1 MRRSTRMGR
10 LFIICSVFLTSN
22 LFVNST
28 LSAAELDPTEQ
39 AMVAFIDESNAE
51 AMALLI
57 ELININSGSMNF
69 AGVREVADILIPEFD
84 ALGFNAYWQDGTEW
98 DRAGHL
104 IAEHRGSGNGPKL
117 LLIGHLDTVFEADS
131 PFQVYE
137 DLGGGIARG
146 PGISDMKGG
155 DIIML
160 QALRALESVGELASM
175 DVTVIMTGDEE
186 LSGRPLSLSKGDLI
200 EAAKYADIALGF
212 ENGDGNWE
220 TANISRRSS
229 SGWTLEVTGKP
240 AHSSQVFREDIGS
253 GAIYEAA
260 RILMSFYTELR
271 KEELLTFNPGRIMGG
286 TTVNHDAASNSG
298 TTFGKN
304 NVVAES
310 AIVTGDIRAISPEQ
324 LQRVQQTMQALIS
337 ENLPHTSATINFG
350 DGYPP
355 MAPTDG
361 NRQLLSLYSQA
372 SQDLGLGVVRAVNPL
387 MAGAAD
393 VSFSAEHVDMAI
405 DGLGMSGS
413 AGHTVEETGILI
425 ALPQQAKR
433 AALLM
438 YRLQQN
444 Q

>member
-1 MRRSTRMGR
+1 MRLSTRMGR

-57 ELININSGSMNF
+57 ELINVNSGSMNF
-69 AGVREVADILIPEFD
+69 AGVREVADILIPEFE

-155 DIIML
+155 DVIML

-286 TTVNHDAASNSG
+286 TTVNHDAANNSG

-361 NRQLLSLYSQA
+361 NRQLLAIYSQA

-433 AALLM
+433 AALLI
-438 YRLQQN
+438 YRLQQDR
-444 Q
+444 

>member
-69 AGVREVADILIPEFD
+69 AGVREVADILIPEFE
-84 ALGFNAYWQDGTEW
+84 ALGFNVYWQDGTEW

-186 LSGRPLSLSKGDLI
+186 LSGRPLSLSKGIRQDFPPLFQWL
-200 EAAKYADIALGF
+200 D
-212 ENGDGNWE
+212 
-220 TANISRRSS
+220 
-229 SGWTLEVTGKP
+229 SGGYRQTCPFFPGL
-240 AHSSQVFREDIGS
+240 
-253 GAIYEAA
+253 
-260 RILMSFYTELR
+260 
-271 KEELLTFNPGRIMGG
+271 PGR
-286 TTVNHDAASNSG
+286 HWL
-298 TTFGKN
+298 
-304 NVVAES
+304 
-310 AIVTGDIRAISPEQ
+310 RCY
-324 LQRVQQTMQALIS
+324 L
-337 ENLPHTSATINFG
+337 
-350 DGYPP
+350 
-355 MAPTDG
+355 
-361 NRQLLSLYSQA
+361 
-372 SQDLGLGVVRAVNPL
+372 
-387 MAGAAD
+387 
-393 VSFSAEHVDMAI
+393 
-405 DGLGMSGS
+405 
-413 AGHTVEETGILI
+413 
-425 ALPQQAKR
+425 
-433 AALLM
+433 
-438 YRLQQN
+438 
-444 Q
+444 

>member
-1 MRRSTRMGR
+1 MRLSTRMGR

-39 AMVAFIDESNAE
+39 AMVAFIDESNA
-51 AMALLI
+51 LLI

-69 AGVREVADILIPEFD
+69 AGVREVADILIPEFE

-186 LSGRPLSLSKGDLI
+186 LSGRPLILSKGDLI

-286 TTVNHDAASNSG
+286 TTVNHDAANNSG

-310 AIVTGDIRAISPEQ
+310 TIVTGDIRAISPEQ
-324 LQRVQQTMQALIS
+324 LQRVQQTIQALIS
-337 ENLPHTSATINFG
+337 EKLPHTSATFNFG

-361 NRQLLSLYSQA
+361 NRQLLAIYSQA

-425 ALPQQAKR
+425 ALPEQAKR

-438 YRLQQN
+438 YRLQQDR
-444 Q
+444 

>member
-186 LSGRPLSLSKGDLI
+186 LSGRPLSLSKSDLI

-229 SGWTLEVTGKP
+229 SGWTLEVNGKP

>member
-253 GAIYEAA
+253 GAFYEAA

-286 TTVNHDAASNSG
+286 TTVNHDAANNSG

-310 AIVTGDIRAISPEQ
+310 TIVTGDIRAISPEQ

-361 NRQLLSLYSQA
+361 NRQLLAIYSQA

-438 YRLQQN
+438 YRLQQDR
-444 Q
+444 

>member
-1 MRRSTRMGR
+1 MRLSTRMGR

-286 TTVNHDAASNSG
+286 TTVNHDAANNSG

-310 AIVTGDIRAISPEQ
+310 TIVTGDIRAISPEQ

-361 NRQLLSLYSQA
+361 NRQLLAIYSQA

-438 YRLQQN
+438 YRLQQD

>member
-1 MRRSTRMGR
+1 MRLSTRMGR

-39 AMVAFIDESNAE
+39 AMVAFIDESNA
-51 AMALLI
+51 LLI

-69 AGVREVADILIPEFD
+69 AGVREVADILIPEFE

-160 QALRALESVGELASM
+160 QALRALESIGELASM

-220 TANISRRSS
+220 TANISRRSC

-286 TTVNHDAASNSG
+286 TTVNHDAANNSG

-310 AIVTGDIRAISPEQ
+310 TIVTGDIRAISPEQ

-337 ENLPHTSATINFG
+337 ENLPYTSATINFG

-361 NRQLLSLYSQA
+361 NRHLLAIYSQA

-438 YRLQQN
+438 YRLQQDR
-444 Q
+444 

>member
-1 MRRSTRMGR
+1 MKS
-10 LFIICSVFLTSN
+10 
-22 LFVNST
+22 
-28 LSAAELDPTEQ
+28 SAA
-39 AMVAFIDESNAE
+39 
-51 AMALLI
+51 
-57 ELININSGSMNF
+57 
-69 AGVREVADILIPEFD
+69 
-84 ALGFNAYWQDGTEW
+84 
-98 DRAGHL
+98 
-104 IAEHRGSGNGPKL
+104 
-117 LLIGHLDTVFEADS
+117 
-131 PFQVYE
+131 
-137 DLGGGIARG
+137 
-146 PGISDMKGG
+146 
-155 DIIML
+155 
-160 QALRALESVGELASM
+160 
-175 DVTVIMTGDEE
+175 
-186 LSGRPLSLSKGDLI
+186 
-200 EAAKYADIALGF
+200 
-212 ENGDGNWE
+212 GNWE

-240 AHSSQVFREDIGS
+240 AHSSQVFQEDIGS

>member
-1 MRRSTRMGR
+1 MRLSTRMGR

-69 AGVREVADILIPEFD
+69 AGVREVADILIPEFE

-160 QALRALESVGELASM
+160 QALRALESIGELASM

-220 TANISRRSS
+220 TANISRRSC

-286 TTVNHDAASNSG
+286 TTVNHDAANNSG

-310 AIVTGDIRAISPEQ
+310 TIVTGDIRAISPEQ
-324 LQRVQQTMQALIS
+324 LQRVQQTIQALIS
-337 ENLPHTSATINFG
+337 EKLPHTSATFNFG

-361 NRQLLSLYSQA
+361 NRHLLAIYSQA

-438 YRLQQN
+438 YRLQQDR
-444 Q
+444 

>member
-69 AGVREVADILIPEFD
+69 AGVREVADILIPEFE
-84 ALGFNAYWQDGTEW
+84 ALGFNVYWQDGTEW

-175 DVTVIMTGDEE
+175 DVTVIMAGDEE

-286 TTVNHDAASNSG
+286 TTVNHDAANNSG

-310 AIVTGDIRAISPEQ
+310 TIVTGDIRAISPEQ

-337 ENLPHTSATINFG
+337 ENLPYTSATINFG

-361 NRQLLSLYSQA
+361 NRQLLAIYSQA

-438 YRLQQN
+438 YRLQQDR
-444 Q
+444 

>member
-1 MRRSTRMGR
+1 MRLSTRMGR

-286 TTVNHDAASNSG
+286 TTVNHDAANNSG

-310 AIVTGDIRAISPEQ
+310 TIVTGDIRAISPEQ

-361 NRQLLSLYSQA
+361 NRQLLAIYSQA

-438 YRLQQN
+438 YRLQQDR
-444 Q
+444 

>member
-155 DIIML
+155 DVIML

>member
-175 DVTVIMTGDEE
+175 DVTVIMAGDEE

-286 TTVNHDAASNSG
+286 TTVNHDAANNSG

-310 AIVTGDIRAISPEQ
+310 TIVTGDIRAISPEQ

-361 NRQLLSLYSQA
+361 NRQLLAIYSQA

-438 YRLQQN
+438 YRLQQDR
-444 Q
+444 

>member
-155 DIIML
+155 DVIML
-160 QALRALESVGELASM
+160 QALRALDSVGELANM

-229 SGWTLEVTGKP
+229 SGWTLEVNGKP

>member
-286 TTVNHDAASNSG
+286 TTVNHDAANNSG

-361 NRQLLSLYSQA
+361 NRQLLAIYSQA

-433 AALLM
+433 AALLI
-438 YRLQQN
+438 YRLQQDR
-444 Q
+444 

>member
-1 MRRSTRMGR
+1 MRLSTRMGR

-69 AGVREVADILIPEFD
+69 AGVREVADILIPEFE

-286 TTVNHDAASNSG
+286 TTVNHDAANNSG

-310 AIVTGDIRAISPEQ
+310 TIVTGDIRAISPEQ

-361 NRQLLSLYSQA
+361 NRQLLAIYSQA

-438 YRLQQN
+438 YRLQQDR
-444 Q
+444 